1 MRPQDILN
9 AIKPHEY
16 GLKAAAACDAI
27 IDQLLTSTDNKSLI
41 ASIQFAQ
48 DNFNHRDDQDRAMQA
63 VIHFASTGD
72 KDAAAQ
78 IIKSHEYVA
87 AHLHLGK
94 QMHTLA
100 MRQEMAQQIDFPDVV
115 IDEMPTYPQR
125 SDNYEPAFT
134 SELEIL
140 FETSMPSHA
149 PDAAI
154 TAASISI

>member
-16 GLKAAAACDAI
+16 GLKAAAACDPI
-27 IDQLLTSTDNKSLI
+27 IDQLFTSRDNKTLL
-41 ASIQFAQ
+41 ASIDFIQQ
-48 DNFNHRDDQDRAMQA
+48 ILDPDVKDTLMRAL
-63 VIHFASTGD
+63 IHYAITGD
-72 KDAAAQ
+72 RDKAVQMIKGHAYFAAN
-78 IIKSHEYVA
+78 I
-87 AHLHLGK
+87 HLGK
-94 QMHTLA
+94 QMHILA
-100 MRQEMAQQIDFPDVV
+100 KAQEKAQQIDFPEIV
-115 IDEMPTYPQR
+115 IDELPTYPLR
-125 SDNYEPAFT
+125 SDDYDPAFT

>member
-1 MRPQDILN
+1 MSPQEILD
-9 AIKPHEY
+9 AINPHEY
-16 GLKAAAACDAI
+16 GLKAAAACNPI

-48 DNFNHRDDQDRAMQA
+48 DNFKHKDDQNRAMQA

-78 IIKSHEYVA
+78 FIKNHEYVA
-87 AHLHLGK
+87 ANLHLGK
-94 QMHTLA
+94 QMHILA
-100 MRQEMAQQIDFPDVV
+100 KAQEKAQQIDFPEIV
-115 IDEMPTYPQR
+115 IDELPEYPLQ
-125 SDNYEPAFT
+125 SDDYESVFT